1 MRLASFLEKHK
12 SITLSG
18 TKRFSEKSGE
28 YYLKNVI
35 LEKKNNEKK
44 KLCKKLSLTKP
55 QNLNDCINKCKGIK
69 PIEKRASKIIT
80 KLPENSLT
88 PIPINKKN
96 NIKNCFDK
104 KELNDA
110 ERIAVFIRRYE
121 YSTSIKNDG
130 YQTNNNDKTQKII
143 LIQQWWKTIFKI
155 IFIQKFFRG
164 FLSRKK
170 LMNLLEIQEKF
181 IDQLIFIDNLYKK
194 IFVRKITLKLKK
206 FFRMKSIQN
215 FVLNLKKIILKRYFN
230 QFKGKND
237 FIIKKK
243 KIANMILKTK
253 KKRTK
258 YFLKK
263 WKKNL
268 NKEKN

>member
-1 MRLASFLEKHK
+1 LRLASFLEKHK

-110 ERIAVFIRRYE
+110 ERIAVFIRRY
-121 YSTSIKNDG
+121 
-130 YQTNNNDKTQKII
+130 
-143 LIQQWWKTIFKI
+143 
-155 IFIQKFFRG
+155 
-164 FLSRKK
+164 
-170 LMNLLEIQEKF
+170 
-181 IDQLIFIDNLYKK
+181 
-194 IFVRKITLKLKK
+194 
-206 FFRMKSIQN
+206 
-215 FVLNLKKIILKRYFN
+215 
-230 QFKGKND
+230 
-237 FIIKKK
+237 
-243 KIANMILKTK
+243 
-253 KKRTK
+253 
-258 YFLKK
+258 
-263 WKKNL
+263 
-268 NKEKN
+268 